1 MTEVSVPGQ
10 TEYSFQFKESL
21 PSRTQPVSIED
32 ILSRLSRN
40 GIMSRQLSGKVA
52 RVGDI
57 STVGAKQLKLTET
70 TFADFTGTIVVDMW
84 EQHIPMIEN
93 GKVYRITPVH

>member
-1 MTEVSVPGQ
+1 
-10 TEYSFQFKESL
+10 
-21 PSRTQPVSIED
+21 
-32 ILSRLSRN
+32 
-40 GIMSRQLSGKVA
+40 MSCKVV

-57 STVGAKQLKLTET
+57 STDGAKQLKLAEA